1 MKIEFLA
8 SVAVITPDP
17 ATSRRLY
24 AETIGVPLEN
34 AAGSDYFHT
43 EQLAGCKHFGV
54 WPLREAAEACFGSET
69 WPDDRP
75 VPQASIEFDVAD
87 ADAVGSA
94 ADELVQ
100 AGYEILHPVRTEPWG
115 QTLVRLQ
122 SLEGAIVGI
131 SYTPALHD

>member
-24 AETIGVPLEN
+24 ADTIGVPLEN
-34 AAGSDYFHT
+34 AAGTDYFHT

-54 WPLREAAEACFGSET
+54 WPLPEAAEACFGSET

-87 ADAVGSA
+87 ADAVGA
-94 ADELVQ
+94 AAGRARP
-100 AGYEILHPVRTEPWG
+100 AGYELLHPVRTEPWG